1 MDMYQIRKMRAE
13 KKKDDSPKS
22 FPSVGINWF
31 PGHMQ
36 KTKRQIGELLPLID
50 VVYELV
56 DSRIPY
62 SSKIVDID
70 NTIKNKPRILIMTKY
85 DLCDK
90 IETDKWIKYYEEMG
104 YSVVRA
110 NLNINDSIK
119 DIINLTNKIMFDI
132 NKKRINNGLKEK
144 QIKAL
149 VIGIPNVGKSTL
161 INKMAG
167 KKVSDVGN
175 RPGVTKNLVW
185 LKTNS
190 NILLLDT
197 PGILWPKF
205 DSHKVALNLASMT
218 AIKQEILDKDELAVY
233 ILNTLEKYYPEILKS
248 RYKVNNI
255 DEDICITYDIIGK
268 SIGAIISG
276 GEIDYN
282 RVSEYILNDI
292 KNEYINGITFDRID
306 EYDIR
311 N

>member
-1 MDMYQIRKMRAE
+1 MDMYQKREMRKN
-13 KKKDDSPKS
+13 KKMDENTKS
-22 FPSVGINWF
+22 LPSTSINWF

-110 NLNINDSIK
+110 NLKTNDSIK
-119 DIINLTNKIMFDI
+119 DIINLTNKIMSDV

-205 DSHKVALNLASMT
+205 DNHKVALNLASMT

-233 ILNTLEKYYPEILKS
+233 ILNTLEKYYPEILKT

-268 SIGAIISG
+268 NIGAIISG

-282 RVSEYILNDI
+282 RVSEYVLNDI
-292 KNEYINGITFDRID
+292 KNEYINGITFDRMD
-306 EYDIR
+306 DYDAR

>member
-1 MDMYQIRKMRAE
+1 MNENKTN
-13 KKKDDSPKS
+13 
-22 FPSVGINWF
+22 INWF

-50 VVYELV
+50 VVYELI

-90 IETDKWIKYYEEMG
+90 DVTNKWVKYYENKG
-104 YSVVRA
+104 YKVIKA
-110 NLNINDSIK
+110 NLNTSDSIK
-119 DIINLTNKIMFDI
+119 DIVNITNEIMSDI
-132 NKKRINNGLKEK
+132 NSKRFDRGMKEK

-149 VIGIPNVGKSTL
+149 VVGIPNVGKSTL
-161 INKMAG
+161 INKMVG
-167 KKVSDVGN
+167 KKVANVGN
-175 RPGVTKNLVW
+175 KPGVTKNLVW

-205 DSHKVALNLASMT
+205 DDQEVALNLASMT
-218 AIKQEILDKDELAVY
+218 AIKSEILDKDEIAIH
-233 ILNTLEKYYPEILKS
+233 ILKKLEKFYPDILKA
-248 RYKVNNI
+248 RYNIDCI
-255 DEDICITYDIIGK
+255 DEDLCITYD
-268 SIGAIISG
+268 SIGRKIGALISG
-276 GEIDYN
+276 GEVDYD
-282 RVSEYILNDI
+282 RVSDHILNDI
-292 KNEYINGITFDRID
+292 KNEYISNITFDRID
-306 EYDIR
+306 

>member
-1 MDMYQIRKMRAE
+1 MDKGQNTTN
-13 KKKDDSPKS
+13 
-22 FPSVGINWF
+22 INWF

-50 VVYELV
+50 VVYELI

-62 SSKIVDID
+62 SSKIVDIE

-90 IETDKWIKYYEEMG
+90 TITDKWVDYYKELGYKVIK
-104 YSVVRA
+104 A
-110 NLNINDSIK
+110 NLNTNDSIK
-119 DIINLTNKIMFDI
+119 DIINITNDLMKSVNASRLDKGM
-132 NKKRINNGLKEK
+132 KEK

-149 VIGIPNVGKSTL
+149 VVGIPNVGKSTL

-167 KKVSDVGN
+167 KKVANVGN
-175 RPGVTKNLVW
+175 KPGVTKNVVW

-205 DSHKVALNLASMT
+205 DSHEVALNLASMS
-218 AIKQEILDKDELAVY
+218 AIRSEILDTDEIAVH
-233 ILNTLEKYYPEILKS
+233 ILNKLDKFYPELLKV
-248 RYKVNNI
+248 RYNIDYI
-255 DEDICITYDIIGK
+255 DEDLCVTYDAIGK
-268 SIGAIISG
+268 KIGAIISG
-276 GEIDYN
+276 GEVDYT

-292 KNEYINGITFDRID
+292 KNEYVSGITFDRMD
-306 EYDIR
+306 
-311 N
+311 

>member
-1 MDMYQIRKMRAE
+1 MNNENKTN
-13 KKKDDSPKS
+13 
-22 FPSVGINWF
+22 INWF

-110 NLNINDSIK
+110 NLNTNVSIK
-119 DIINLTNKIMFDI
+119 DIINLTNKIMSDI

>member
-1 MDMYQIRKMRAE
+1 MKLNDNKTN
-13 KKKDDSPKS
+13 
-22 FPSVGINWF
+22 INWF

-50 VVYELV
+50 VVYELI
-56 DSRIPY
+56 DARIPY

-70 NTIKNKPRILIMTKY
+70 KTIKNKPRILIMTKY

-110 NLNINDSIK
+110 NLNTNDSIK
-119 DIINLTNKIMFDI
+119 DIINLTNKIMSDV

-276 GEIDYN
+276 GKIDYN

>member
-1 MDMYQIRKMRAE
+1 MDNKTN
-13 KKKDDSPKS
+13 
-22 FPSVGINWF
+22 INWF

-110 NLNINDSIK
+110 NLNTNDSIK
-119 DIINLTNKIMFDI
+119 DIINLTNKIMSDV

-233 ILNTLEKYYPEILKS
+233 ILNTLEKYYPEILKT

-268 SIGAIISG
+268 NIGAIISG

-282 RVSEYILNDI
+282 RVSEYVLNDI
-292 KNEYINGITFDRID
+292 KNEYINEITFDRID

>member
-1 MDMYQIRKMRAE
+1 MDMYQKRKMRAE

-110 NLNINDSIK
+110 NLNTNDSIK
-119 DIINLTNKIMFDI
+119 DIINLTNKIMSDV

-233 ILNTLEKYYPEILKS
+233 ILNTLEKYYPEILKT

-255 DEDICITYDIIGK
+255 DEDICIMYDIIGK